1 MRSIKHGA
9 RLGLAAIGI
18 MLVSP
23 VALAQD
29 EGSASAIESKI
40 RALAPAA
47 GSIAISE
54 TPIDGLLQVQVS
66 NEIYYASSDARY
78 LVIGRIMDLDTR
90 ENITDQAKAGLR
102 KDVLDGLDRSQQI
115 SFSPAAP
122 EYELLVFTDID
133 CGYCRKLHEQID
145 EYMAQG
151 IAINY
156 MAFPRAGVASHSYD
170 KFVSVWCA
178 DDQQAAIT
186 LAKSGAEPEPQQCE
200 NPISDQY
207 ELGRELGV
215 TGTPALV
222 TSDGGLIPGYVPPAQ
237 LKERLIAM
245 KAPSL
250 KSD

>member
-1 MRSIKHGA
+1 MRTFKHGA
-9 RLGLAAIGI
+9 WATLMVTGTI
-18 MLVSP
+18 LVSTQI
-23 VALAQD
+23 VAQE

-47 GSIAISE
+47 ESIAISE
-54 TPIDGLLQVQVS
+54 TPIDGLLQVQVN
-66 NEIYYASSDARY
+66 NEIYYASSDAKY

-102 KDVLDGLDRSQQI
+102 KDVLEGLDRSQQI
-115 SFSPAAP
+115 SFSPSAP
-122 EYELLVFTDID
+122 DYELLVFTDID

-145 EYMAQG
+145 EYMAAG

-156 MAFPRAGVASHSYD
+156 MAFPRAGIASHSYD

-186 LAKSGAEPEPQQCE
+186 LAKTGAEPEPQQCE
-200 NPISDQY
+200 NPISKQY

-215 TGTPALV
+215 
-222 TSDGGLIPGYVPPAQ
+222 
-237 LKERLIAM
+237 
-245 KAPSL
+245 
-250 KSD
+250 